1 MPTSSEASN
10 VALDCPP
17 IQPLVHNAPR
27 GLAMVGAVLLA
38 SVSVSRRIEM
48 WAYRSYGGA
57 VRPPLQT
64 LAVHTTTSRNMVGP
78 L

>member
-1 MPTSSEASN
+1 MPTSSAASN
-10 VALDCPP
+10 VTLDCPP
-17 IQPLVHNAPR
+17 TQPLVHNGPR
-27 GLAMVGAVLLA
+27 GLAMLGAVLLA

-48 WAYRSYGGA
+48 WAYRSYGGE

-64 LAVHTTTSRNMVGP
+64 LAVHTTTSRSMVGA